1 MENTKAQIRIELVEG
16 DKKVSTSMYLEN
28 YSKLK
33 FLHNI
38 HLGDDMIETLIQ
50 EFNNQKNIDA
60 VELLHN
66 IVKKE
71 VDELNKDRYDT

>member
-1 MENTKAQIRIELVEG
+1 MENPKAQIRIELVEG
-16 DKKVSTSMYLEN
+16 DKKVSTSMYLEK

-50 EFNNQKNIDA
+50 EFNNQKNIDERPTNQKY
-60 VELLHN
+60 V
-66 IVKKE
+66 
-71 VDELNKDRYDT
+71 

>member
-50 EFNNQKNIDA
+50 EFNNQKNIDERPTNQKY
-60 VELLHN
+60 V
-66 IVKKE
+66 
-71 VDELNKDRYDT
+71 

>member
-28 YSKLK
+28 YSKIK

-50 EFNNQKNIDA
+50 EFNKQKSISTNA
-60 VELLHN
+60 E
-66 IVKKE
+66 KE
-71 VDELNKDRYDT
+71 QIEFN